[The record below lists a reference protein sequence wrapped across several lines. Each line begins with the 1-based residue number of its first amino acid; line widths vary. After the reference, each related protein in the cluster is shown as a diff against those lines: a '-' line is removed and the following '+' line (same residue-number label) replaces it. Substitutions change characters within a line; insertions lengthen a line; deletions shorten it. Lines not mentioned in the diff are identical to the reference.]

1 MSHYFIEDKTLN
13 YEVKLIEFKF
23 HDKDFSLY
31 SSNGIFSKNKLDYG
45 SYFLLNE
52 IIKLPLD
59 GKILDYGCGNGVIG
73 IITNLFNKNVKITY
87 CDINPECLKLTR
99 RNLEKYNLEGNI
111 ISDQEI
117 NNLNEKIFDYIFLNP
132 PIRTGKKNIYSMY
145 INSYRLLKENQEFY
159 IVIRKDKG
167 MSSHKA
173 YLETLFKEVSILSK
187 DKGYYILKM
196 VK

>member
-13 YEVKLIEFKF
+13 YEAKLIEFKF

-52 IIKLPLD
+52 IIKLP
-59 GKILDYGCGNGVIG
+59 
-73 IITNLFNKNVKITY
+73 TNLFNKNVKVTY